1 MFWKVCS
8 VFLIIVLSVANS
20 KIFNGH
26 FGQNG
31 YLFPMNMSYYN
42 PRPSLGCLPFHVQR
56 WCYLCHKNLQRRVPL
71 IVWGLTLWLLYF
83 HTSFSMLRTH
93 YGYRLY
99 SVFHLQ
105 TTNWRSTHST
115 QLTDYIYISDLWI
128 YHISYF
134 IWVEQKLLEWEEWL
148 HFSLYL
154 SRPPTWSRW
163 WVLLK

>member
-1 MFWKVCS
+1 MSNRACIWDQAGKGSCWECFSPTKIFYSRLWIFPFFCFVQTVS
-8 VFLIIVLSVANS
+8 FLCLPFSCHF
-20 KIFNGH
+20 FNGH

-56 WCYLCHKNLQRRVPL
+56 WCYLCHKNLQQRVPL

-99 SVFHLQ
+99 SVSHLQ
-105 TTNWRSTHST
+105 TTNWRSTHT
-115 QLTDYIYISDLWI
+115 TYGLY
-128 YHISYF
+128 
-134 IWVEQKLLEWEEWL
+134 L
-148 HFSLYL
+148 HFWFVDL
-154 SRPPTWSRW
+154 SH
-163 WVLLK
+163 